1 MTSEIQN
8 ICRRTL
14 WELYQ
19 YTVPSSAW
27 QFKKTTPRRGNVIR
41 LHIINTDLEND
52 LDGLK
57 VSSLMYSII
66 TYLKPLCE
74 RSINSLRNIMNLL
87 FVKSDFIIKFRRKRK
102 NRIKAGGRV
111 IKPQSQIFGK
121 KDLKLFLQ
129 STIIWKTHVA
139 NDMEL
144 TKIRKKTNFLKSK
157 V

>member
-1 MTSEIQN
+1 MKSRIYVDGLCENYNST
-8 ICRRTL
+8 
-14 WELYQ
+14 LYQ
-19 YTVPSSAW
+19 AVHGNLKKQHPEEAMLSDYISSS
-27 QFKKTTPRRGNVIR
+27 
-41 LHIINTDLEND
+41 NTDLEND

-66 TYLKPLCE
+66 IYLKPLFE
-74 RSINSLRNIMNLL
+74 WSINSLRNIMNLL
-87 FVKSDFIIKFRRKRK
+87 FGKSDFMIKFRRKRK

-129 STIIWKTHVA
+129 STVIWKTHVA